1 MFEKAS
7 VAVIIPALNEEKAI
21 AKVLAAIPAWVDGV
35 IVVDNG
41 STDQTAAIAQRLGA
55 QVVWQPL
62 RGYGAACLAGI
73 AAVSNADILVF
84 LDGDFSDHPEQMDRL
99 VGPIARGDADLVIG
113 SRVQGCRQRGALTLQ
128 QRCGNALAC
137 LLIRTLWGHRY
148 TDLGPFRAVRSA
160 ALGCL
165 RMDDQTYGWTIQMQI
180 RAIRAGLR
188 VLDAPVDYRQRIGRS
203 KISGTMRGVIGAS
216 IKILSTVVRERLH
229 SPKASDFRVRTEH
242 VIVFTRFPEPGLTK
256 TRLIPALGPEG
267 AADLQRLMTVQ
278 ALQAAD
284 HLRSARDVS
293 TEVRF
298 AGGDASRMAAQF
310 GNQHTY
316 LPQRRGNLGT
326 RMYHAFRE
334 AFARGSER
342 AVVVGTDCPELDAD
356 ILSAAFDALR
366 THDCVIGPARDGGYY
381 LMGLQRPCRQIFE
394 GIDWGSA
401 NVFEQ
406 TQRQAAAAGLTVY
419 RLSMHADVD
428 EPRDLAVWERHRR
441 PVISVIIP
449 ALNEAQTIAQAIGS
463 ASTGPD
469 VEVIVVDGGSH
480 DGTPQIA
487 RVMGARVF
495 SSAAGRAHQM
505 NAGAA
510 AARGS
515 ILLFLHADT
524 FLPVGFQRNVCE
536 ILARP
541 QVSAGAFQLH
551 IAAPGRSFRWIERL
565 VRYRSTV
572 LQHPYGDQATF
583 LKAETLR
590 QVGGFPDWPIL
601 EDYELVRQLR
611 RIGRIAIAP
620 MPVTTSARR
629 WLANGVWRTTLI
641 NQACIIARRLG
652 VSPERLA
659 GWRGR
664 RGEEA
669 SASACSPDRH
679 SSSTTRRPTPRPSVC
694 TTLYAETEI
703 IQVQDSPSQE
713 ASSESIADTAIQ
725 WSK

>member
-1 MFEKAS
+1 MFEEAS
-7 VAVIIPALNEEKAI
+7 VSVIIPALNEEQAI
-21 AKVLAAIPAWVDGV
+21 AKVLEAIPSWVDDV

-41 STDQTAAIAQRLGA
+41 STDRTAAIAQRHGV
-55 QVVWQPL
+55 QVVRQPL

-73 AAVSNADILVF
+73 TAAPDVDILVF

-99 VGPIARGDADLVIG
+99 VAPIARGDADLVIG
-113 SRVQGCRQRGALTLQ
+113 SRVQGRRHRGALTLQ

-180 RAIRAGLR
+180 RAICAGLR
-188 VLDAPVDYRQRIGRS
+188 VLEAPVDYRQRIGRS
-203 KISGTMRGVIGAS
+203 KISRTMRGVIGAS
-216 IKILSTVVRERLH
+216 TRILSTVVRERLH
-229 SPKASDFRVRTEH
+229 SPTVSDFRVRTEH
-242 VIVFTRFPEPGLTK
+242 LIVFTRFPEPGLTK

-267 AADLQRLMTVQ
+267 AADLQRKMTAQ
-278 ALQAAD
+278 ALQATG
-284 HLRSARDVS
+284 HLRSIRAVS

-298 AGGDASRMAAQF
+298 AGGDESRMAALF
-310 GNQHTY
+310 GDQHTY
-316 LPQRRGNLGT
+316 LLQRRGNLGT
-326 RMYHAFRE
+326 RMYHALGE
-334 AFARGSER
+334 SFARGSER
-342 AVVVGTDCPELDAD
+342 AVVVGTNYPELDAD

-381 LMGLQRPCRQIFE
+381 LIGLRRLCRQIFE
-394 GIDWGSA
+394 GIAWGSA
-401 NVFEQ
+401 QVSEQ
-406 TQRQAAAAGLTVY
+406 TQRQAVAAGLTVH
-419 RLSMHADVD
+419 RLALLADVD
-428 EPRDLAVWERHRR
+428 EPRDLAVWEQHRR
-441 PVISVIIP
+441 PAISVIIP
-449 ALNEAQTIAQAIGS
+449 AINEAQTIAQTIES
-463 ASTGPD
+463 ASTGAD

-480 DGTPQIA
+480 DGTPQLA
-487 RVMGARVF
+487 SAMGARVV

-505 NAGAA
+505 NVGAA
-510 AARGS
+510 TARGS

-524 FLPVGFQRNVCE
+524 SLPVGFQRNVCE

-541 QVSAGAFQLH
+541 EVSAGAFQLH
-551 IAAPGRSFRWIERL
+551 IAAPGRSFRWIERF
-565 VRYRSTV
+565 VRYRSTM
-572 LQHPYGDQATF
+572 LQRPYGDQAMF
-583 LKAETLR
+583 LKAEKFR

-601 EDYELVRQLR
+601 EDYELVRKLR
-611 RIGRIAIAP
+611 RIGRIAITP

-664 RGEEA
+664 RGEET
-669 SASACSPDRH
+669 SGSACSPDGH
-679 SSSTTRRPTPRPSVC
+679 SSGTTRRPAPRPSVC
-694 TTLYAETEI
+694 TTLCAETEI
-703 IQVQDSPSQE
+703 NQVQDYPSEE
-713 ASSESIADTAIQ
+713 APSESIADTAIQ